1 MIRLFVS
8 DIDGCLAEPY
18 RPFALDRFQAL
29 ADLIRQAGRP
39 GDHPSLP
46 AFSICSGRP
55 YPYVEAVTQVLGV
68 QVPVLF
74 EAGAGMFDP
83 RAAVVRWH
91 PNFTDELAEQVEA
104 LRRWMVAHCIPG
116 TSLMLDIGKR
126 TQAGMVGP
134 NPEEIL
140 RLVPVVEEYVA
151 AHFPAF
157 HVFHTHISIDVVPRG
172 FTKREGLQWLM
183 ETLGLISEEVA
194 YIGDANG
201 DLGALELVGYAFA
214 PANATATVRQQVSF
228 VMEERTIEGV
238 LAAYRW
244 CVHHNKQDQQKRVA
258 S

>member
-1 MIRLFVS
+1 MIRLFIS

-18 RPFALDRFQAL
+18 QPFDLDRFQEL
-29 ADLIRQAGRP
+29 AHLIRQAGQP
-39 GDHPSLP
+39 GAHATWP

-83 RAAVVRWH
+83 REVVVRWH

-104 LRRWMVAHCIPG
+104 LRHWMVTHCIPG

-126 TQAGMVGP
+126 TQAGVVGP
-134 NPEEIL
+134 DTEEIL
-140 RLVPVVEEYVA
+140 RLLPKVEEYVA
-151 AHFPAF
+151 THFPAF

-172 FTKREGLQWLM
+172 LTKREGVQWLI
-183 ETLGLISEEVA
+183 ETLGLQAEEVA
-194 YIGDANG
+194 YIGDSNG
-201 DLGALELVGYAFA
+201 DLGALDLVGYAFA
-214 PANATATVRQQVSF
+214 PANAAESVRQQVSY
-228 VMEERTIEGV
+228 VMEGTDIEGV

-244 CVHHNKQDQQKRVA
+244 CIGHNAQYQQA
-258 S
+258 MAP

>member
-18 RPFALDRFQAL
+18 RPFALDRFQEL
-29 ADLIRQAGRP
+29 AREARLAGRP
-39 GDHPSLP
+39 GDHPVLP

-55 YPYVEAVTQVLGV
+55 YPYVEAVTQALGL

-83 RAAVVRWH
+83 REVVVRWH
-91 PNFTDELAEQVEA
+91 PAFTDELAEQVEA
-104 LRRWMVAHCIPG
+104 LRRWMVERCIPG

-126 TQAGMVGP
+126 TQAGMVSP
-134 NPEEIL
+134 DTEEIL
-140 RLVPVVEEYVA
+140 RFVPIVEEYVA
-151 AHFPAF
+151 THFPAF

-183 ETLGLISEEVA
+183 ETLGLEADEVA
-194 YIGDANG
+194 YIGDSNG
-201 DLGALELVGYAFA
+201 DLGALALVGYAFA
-214 PANATATVRQQVSF
+214 PANAAESVRRQVPY
-228 VMEERTIEGV
+228 VMDVPDIEGV

-244 CVHHNKQDQQKRVA
+244 CVAHNEACRKAVA